1 MSCLWH
7 VGCYEQ
13 CMHLCAYLLQ
23 FMINSFTHKKNK
35 SMQALHVRSLKK
47 NLVPRGVSIVLKSSS
62 TVSAVAEGEQVSCR
76 LSVSGEGLLFEQDQ

>member
-1 MSCLWH
+1 
-7 VGCYEQ
+7 
-13 CMHLCAYLLQ
+13 
-23 FMINSFTHKKNK
+23 MINSFTHKKNK